1 MINYYE
7 YETSPR
13 KINPEYEENNNKIK
27 RTKTKTRKKVN
38 VKKNKAVEYSRKRT
52 KYIIEIAVA
61 FVILLTISYRYSLIN
76 TKFSEKE
83 SLKTELAEIQKQN
96 AQLQLNIEKGTNI
109 NNVEQQAKEKL
120 GMKKLDNSQKV
131 YISLPKEDYVES
143 GTEEIE
149 KEDDETWW
157 EALINDLLGK

>member
-52 KYIIEIAVA
+52 KYIIKKAICENFNIYFAISCYKLQI
-61 FVILLTISYRYSLIN
+61 ILL
-76 TKFSEKE
+76 
-83 SLKTELAEIQKQN
+83 
-96 AQLQLNIEKGTNI
+96 
-109 NNVEQQAKEKL
+109 
-120 GMKKLDNSQKV
+120 
-131 YISLPKEDYVES
+131 
-143 GTEEIE
+143 
-149 KEDDETWW
+149 
-157 EALINDLLGK
+157 